1 MRNCNIYDVI
11 EGLDAGTVARSF
23 PTAGELAAYTFRV
36 NKVMPKFQAK
46 LRQMTKFLLK
56 ELDE

>member
-11 EGLDAGTVARSF
+11 EGLDAGTVTRSF
-23 PTAGELAAYTFRV
+23 PTAAELAAYTFRT
-36 NKVMPKFQAK
+36 NKVMPKLQAK
-46 LRQMTKFLLK
+46 VRQMTKVLLK